1 MGKQTKKIKLLF
13 HKQML
18 WTVAAF
24 VIPVLIFLIILYK
37 CGFYPFGEK
46 SMLIMDM
53 QGQYVHFFASLR
65 DALFGDNSLF
75 FSWSRSMG
83 GNYWGLLAYYIASP
97 LSLITL
103 FFPIKYMPV
112 AIEVLTL
119 LKLGLCGA
127 SFFVYAKYL
136 SRRCT
141 GFLAEGSRINPFL
154 LLLSFCYVFMSY
166 NMVYSLS
173 IMWLDGVILLPL
185 ILLGVEKILDGGR
198 GLFYLIMLTMLLIS
212 NYYTG
217 YMVGLYTGMYL
228 VFRILTSISKENWK
242 PHLFK
247 VLRFSILSALSIGIS
262 APIIVGV
269 LKDLTQGKLSSGSHY
284 TFDLS
289 QKSFAFGSLF
299 GKLKNGTYDSITNTG
314 MPSIYCGYLA
324 LLLALAFLLLGKIKL
339 REKAGMLL
347 IVGILMASFY
357 YTSLDTA
364 WHGFQVPNWFP
375 YRYAFLFSF
384 SLLYMS
390 CRALTALPDWKK
402 LPRKVPMV
410 CALLLLVIVPVEMG
424 VNATHMLNG
433 LDGEFH
439 YTLMSDF
446 NRFIDRTKPLTDGL
460 KEKDKDF
467 YRVNGD
473 YDFSKNDAMLLGYNG
488 MTHYSSTY
496 NAAINSLTPRL
507 GLAQAWFWNSG
518 HCSNMM
524 LDSLFAV
531 KYVLSE
537 KTIPTDYVKQQESP
551 EGTASYENPLAL
563 SIAYACAPT
572 TLSPD
577 VSSGSPFANQNN
589 YFNAIAGTN
598 LSYLT
603 GCEYSLAQN
612 NNEWTYDFVA
622 ASDNPMYLYMTADG
636 AYYADVYVN
645 GAFIGNYFTDITS
658 GPCFLGNFS
667 EGEAVNVRV
676 VAPSAVS
683 PSYSE
688 IAELHMELLEPSLRS
703 LQENG
708 MKIKKHKHGKL
719 SGTITL
725 QEGQMIMTSIPYDD
739 GWTILIDGKK
749 VNGQKFADTFLAIEC
764 PAGKHTV
771 QMHYTSPGV
780 MKGIVICII
789 SILIAV
795 LYFTIM
801 KYSLKGLPKLSQ
813 LSRHL
818 PKSDLAKAKS

>member
-1 MGKQTKKIKLLF
+1 MKKIKTLF

-18 WTVAAF
+18 WNAAAF
-24 VIPVLIFLIILYK
+24 IIPVFIFLIILYR

-83 GNYWGLLAYYIASP
+83 GNYWGLLAYYVASP

-103 FFPIKYMPV
+103 FFPVKYMPV
-112 AIEVLTL
+112 AMEVLTL
-119 LKLGLCGA
+119 LKLGLCGV
-127 SFFVYAKYL
+127 SFFVFAKYL

-141 GFLAEGSRINPFL
+141 GFLAENGRIYPFL
-154 LLLSFCYVFMSY
+154 LVLSVCYVFMSY

-185 ILLGVEKILDGGR
+185 ILMGVEKILDGDR
-198 GLFYLIMLTMLLIS
+198 GLFYLITLAMLLIS

-217 YMVGLYTGMYL
+217 YMVGLYTGMYFL
-228 VFRILTSISKENWK
+228 FRILTSITKENWK
-242 PHLFK
+242 PHLLK

-262 APIIVGV
+262 APIVLGA
-269 LKDLTQGKLSSGSHY
+269 LKDLTQGKLSSGSQY

-289 QKSFAFGSLF
+289 QKNFVFNTLL
-299 GKLKNGTYDSITNTG
+299 GKFKNGTYDSITNTG

-339 REKAGMLL
+339 REKIGMLL
-347 IVGILMASFY
+347 IIAILAASFY

-390 CRALTALPDWKK
+390 CRTLTALPDWKK
-402 LPRKVPMV
+402 LPLKISTV
-410 CALLLLVIVPVEMG
+410 CALLLLVVVPVEMG

-439 YTLMSDF
+439 YALMSDF
-446 NRFIDRTKPLTDGL
+446 NRFIDRTKPLTDEI

-507 GLAQAWFWNSG
+507 GLAQSWFWNSG
-518 HCSNMM
+518 HCSNIM

-531 KYVLSE
+531 KYILSE
-537 KTIPTDYVKQQESP
+537 RAVPADYVKQQDTP
-551 EGTASYENPLAL
+551 AGTASYENPLAL
-563 SIAYACAPT
+563 SIAYGCAPT

-577 VSSGSPFANQNN
+577 VSSGSPFVNQNN
-589 YFNAIAGTN
+589 YFNAIAGTDV
-598 LSYLT
+598 SYLT
-603 GCEYSLAQN
+603 GCEYALAQD

-622 ASDNPMYLYMTADG
+622 PSDNPMYLYMTAEG

-645 GAFIGNYFTDITS
+645 NTYMGNYFTDITS
-658 GPCFLGNFS
+658 GPFFLGNFS
-667 EGEAVNVRV
+667 QGEAVNVRV
-676 VAPSAVS
+676 ISYSTVS

-688 IAELHMELLEPSLRS
+688 IAELHMELLKPALQG

-708 MKIKKHKHGKL
+708 MQIKNHKHGKL

-739 GWTILIDGKK
+739 GWTISIDGKK
-749 VNGQKFADTFLAIEC
+749 VTGQKFADTFLAIEC
-764 PAGKHTV
+764 PAGKHTIR
-771 QMHYTSPGV
+771 MHYTSPGV
-780 MKGIVICII
+780 VKGFVICIV
-789 SILIAV
+789 SVLLAILYLGI
-795 LYFTIM
+795 I
-801 KYSLKGLPKLSQ
+801 KCSLKELPKLSQ

-818 PKSDLAKAKS
+818 PKADSAKTKR